1 MLIAMGATL
10 ACMAIGAQSQ
20 PADPGQ
26 EAGAAAST
34 YRGWQLYQTRCAL
47 CHGPDATG
55 GGNAPNLLLSI
66 ASMDISTFSA
76 AVLSR
81 HPKGLRAGAIAPE
94 GSAERKAWLDDMQR
108 RAEGKRSMPDWS
120 GDEEVRGGIAS
131 LHRFLRARADG
142 SLDTRPPRRPEEVA
156 PRR

>member
-55 GGNAPNLLLSI
+55 GGNAPNLLSSI
-66 ASMDISTFSA
+66 SRLDTAAFSR
-76 AVLSR
+76 AVLAR
-81 HPKGLRAGAIAPE
+81 HPQGLRSGAIAPE
-94 GSAERKAWLDDMQR
+94 GSAERKAWLDDIQR
-108 RAEGKRSMPDWS
+108 RAEGKQSMPDWS
-120 GDEEVRGGIAS
+120 GDEDVRDGIAD
-131 LHRFLRARADG
+131 LYRFLRARADG
-142 SLDTRPPRRPEEVA
+142 SVGTLPPQA
-156 PRR
+156 PQR